1 MICGGGIGAGGGI
14 GIGLNLGG
22 AIAESGDRVPRRA
35 RAGVAG
41 QFLAGIPLVAA
52 VADFHLWNFVGG
64 GTMLRCGGKCL
75 TPMWKIFWL
84 I

>member
-1 MICGGGIGAGGGI
+1 
-14 GIGLNLGG
+14 
-22 AIAESGDRVPRRA
+22 
-35 RAGVAG
+35 
-41 QFLAGIPLVAA
+41 VAA